1 LVQFLR
7 IGFDLAQVFS
17 AQRAIRNEV
26 VTILDDMFVK
36 CQNGAVE
43 PGIVDRDVPA
53 LTVSPGTGL
62 QQSLPEFDP
71 SLLASSNS
79 KRKSGQRLCECRV
92 AGQIASNSGSDRLSF
107 LLPIEDMNTSF
118 LWLA

>member
-1 LVQFLR
+1 M
-7 IGFDLAQVFS
+7 AQVFS
-17 AQRAIRNEV
+17 AQRAIRDEV

-71 SLLASSNS
+71 SLLGFQQLQAKIRSTAL
-79 KRKSGQRLCECRV
+79 RVQSGRPDCEQQWER
-92 AGQIASNSGSDRLSF
+92 
-107 LLPIEDMNTSF
+107 
-118 LWLA
+118 

>member
-1 LVQFLR
+1 
-7 IGFDLAQVFS
+7 LAQIFS
-17 AQRAIRNEV
+17 AQGTIRDEV

-62 QQSLPEFDP
+62 
-71 SLLASSNS
+71 
-79 KRKSGQRLCECRV
+79 
-92 AGQIASNSGSDRLSF
+92 
-107 LLPIEDMNTSF
+107 
-118 LWLA
+118 